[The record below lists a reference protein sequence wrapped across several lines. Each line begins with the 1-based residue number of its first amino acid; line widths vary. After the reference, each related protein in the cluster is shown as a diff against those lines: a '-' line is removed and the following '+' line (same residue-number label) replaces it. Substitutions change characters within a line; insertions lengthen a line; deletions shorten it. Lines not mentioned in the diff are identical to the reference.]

1 MATCR
6 DNTSL
11 DRSVG
16 ETEQTGENGKEIS
29 VLSKPEGGLLAS
41 NYIPPEEEIDGSAMS
56 ALVSGNAECDGRHQT
71 LLMRQLREKEKE
83 IEELRKIVE
92 EQQKRIDEYEKM
104 KPEMEKLKKENCCL
118 NTEIKEAQKLRDK
131 AQSQCNKL
139 SDEVKTLKTE
149 VEMLKSNVSELM
161 EQTKLEKEEVQERF
175 DHMAAEREQSER
187 CTQEQ
192 LAQIINLLSRNDVL
206 QARNDFDVNSN
217 SNSSGNSAN
226 INKRKN

>member
-16 ETEQTGENGKEIS
+16 ETEQPGGNDKEIS
-29 VLSKPEGGLLAS
+29 VSSKPEGGLLAS
-41 NYIPPEEEIDGSAMS
+41 NYIPPEEETDGSTMS
-56 ALVSGNAECDGRHQT
+56 ALVSGNGDCDGRHET

-83 IEELRKIVE
+83 IEELKKIVE
-92 EQQKRIDEYEKM
+92 EQQKKIDEYEKM
-104 KPEMEKLKKENCCL
+104 KHELEKLKKENCRL
-118 NTEIKEAQKLRDK
+118 NTEIKEAQKLRDE

-149 VEMLKSNVSELM
+149 VEVLNSKVSELM
-161 EQTKLEKEEVQERF
+161 EQTKSEKVEVQERF
-175 DHMAAEREQSER
+175 DHIEAE
-187 CTQEQ
+187 QEQ
-192 LAQIINLLSRNDVL
+192 RERRTEQQLAEIIDMLKRND
-206 QARNDFDVNSN
+206 QPPARGASDANSN
-217 SNSSGNSAN
+217 SYNYGDSTN